1 MPRSSQRAH
10 QGREKFNPKR
20 CIKDPAGLDEMKQLA
35 QRVQYTGNP
44 MHKRNPGDFC
54 LNPPAE
60 PRDDK
65 TLCDDAGIFTKSE
78 AQRLLREGVQRGLI
92 SEQARGEFPQNVWAV
107 TEGGCPL
114 EAELENRTQGTYHG
128 YPVPGNDP
136 FRERILERWN
146 QQ

>member
-1 MPRSSQRAH
+1 MRWHSSPD
-10 QGREKFNPKR
+10 GSGT
-20 CIKDPAGLDEMKQLA
+20 PATRRTSATRGIS
-35 QRVQYTGNP
+35 VSI
-44 MHKRNPGDFC
+44 H
-54 LNPPAE
+54 PAE

-107 TEGGCPL
+107 TEDGCPL
-114 EAELENRTQGTYHG
+114 EAELENKTQGTYHG
-128 YPVPGNDP
+128 YPVLGNDP

>member
-1 MPRSSQRAH
+1 MPGSSQRAR
-10 QGREKFNPKR
+10 QGRARFNSKR
-20 CIKDPAGLDEMKQLA
+20 RIKEPAGLAGMEQLA

-44 MHKRNPGDFC
+44 AHKRNPGDFG
-54 LNPPAE
+54 LNPPAQ

-92 SEQARGEFPQNVWAV
+92 SEHTRGEFPQNVWAV
-107 TEGGCPL
+107 TEDGCPL
-114 EAELENRTQGTYHG
+114 EAELENRTQGAYHG

-146 QQ
+146 RQ